1 MLSVVQMMPVL
12 TLTMVC
18 SVLEWPLTLGALATQ
33 LGLQLQMRVCLGLT
47 PQIGIAT
54 VIWMSQVLC
63 ILQEGILT
71 ELRAQ
76 LT

>member
-12 TLTMVC
+12 ILTMVG
-18 SVLEWPLTLGALATQ
+18 SVLEWTSTLGALATQ
-33 LGLQLQMRVCLGLT
+33 LGLQLQMRLSLGLV

-54 VIWMSQVLC
+54 VIEMIQVLC
-63 ILQEGILT
+63 MVQEGSLT
-71 ELRAQ
+71 KLRAQ